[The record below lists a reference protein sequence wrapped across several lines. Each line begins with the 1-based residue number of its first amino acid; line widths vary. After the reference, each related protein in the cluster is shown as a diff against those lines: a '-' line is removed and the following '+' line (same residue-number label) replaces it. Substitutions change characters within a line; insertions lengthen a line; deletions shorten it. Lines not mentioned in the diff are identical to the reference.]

1 MILLKRQQQPGLKNF
16 TTKKKKRTTLHKYN
30 GIARLNVTLEQI
42 QLLLLLF
49 LTYYYV

>member
-16 TTKKKKRTTLHKYN
+16 TTKKKRTTLHKYN
-30 GIARLNVTLEQI
+30 GIARLNVTLKQI

-49 LTYYYV
+49 LTNYYV

>member
-16 TTKKKKRTTLHKYN
+16 TTKKKNTKLHKYN

-49 LTYYYV
+49 LTNYYV